1 MQDQFLRT
9 ALAAGLLAL
18 PGAAAAKTFVTQAVT
33 VEAETLARGLSNPW
47 GLDFLPDGSALV
59 TERSGQ
65 LRLFANGTL
74 SEPIPGVPE
83 VAVVGQGGLLDVAVS
98 PDFAET
104 GVIFLSFSEPGQGGA
119 GTAIARARLVR
130 NGGAARLENVT
141 TIFSM
146 NRKSAA
152 GQHFGSRI
160 VLHPDGTLFFTI
172 GDRGEGDRAQ
182 DPADHAGS
190 VLRINRD
197 GTVPEDNPF
206 ADSKD
211 TAPEIWSMGHRNPQ
225 GAVFDPV
232 TRSVWTVEHGARGGD
247 EVNRPE
253 AGRNYGWPVISYG
266 VNYSGTKIGVGSD
279 APGYEQPE
287 YYWDPSIA
295 PSGTAVYQG
304 EMFPEWQGDFLVAAL
319 KYHLVA
325 RLDRD
330 ENGGIT
336 GEERLFKGAFG
347 RIRDVNVAP
356 DGSLWLLTDERRG
369 EIIRIFRAGE

>member
-9 ALAAGLLAL
+9 ALAASLLAL

-104 GVIFLSFSEPGQGGA
+104 GVIFLSFSEPGEGGA

-130 NGGAARLENVT
+130 NEGAARLEDVT

-206 ADSKD
+206 AGSTD

-266 VNYSGTKIGVGSD
+266 VNYSGTKIGVGSE

-336 GEERLFKGAFG
+336 DEERLFKGAFG

>member
-9 ALAAGLLAL
+9 ALAASLLAL

-104 GVIFLSFSEPGQGGA
+104 GVIFLSFSEPGEGGA

-130 NGGAARLENVT
+130 NEGAARLEDVT

-206 ADSKD
+206 AGSTD

-232 TRSVWTVEHGARGGD
+232 TRAVWTVEHGARGGD

-266 VNYSGTKIGVGSD
+266 VNYSGTKIGVGSE

-336 GEERLFKGAFG
+336 DEERLFKGAFG

>member
-9 ALAAGLLAL
+9 ALTASLLAL

-104 GVIFLSFSEPGQGGA
+104 GVIFLSFSEPGEGGA

-130 NGGAARLENVT
+130 NEGAARLEDVT

-206 ADSKD
+206 AGSTD

-266 VNYSGTKIGVGSD
+266 VNYSGTKIGVGTE

-369 EIIRIFRAGE
+369 EIIRIFRSGD

>member
-1 MQDQFLRT
+1 MQDLFLRT

-18 PGAAAAKTFVTQAVT
+18 PGAATAKTFTTQDVT

-47 GLDFLPDGSALV
+47 GLDFLPGGDALI

-65 LRLFANGTL
+65 LRLFVDGAL
-74 SEPIPGVPE
+74 SDPIPGVPE

-104 GVIFLSFSEPGQGGA
+104 GTIFLSYSQPGDGGA
-119 GTAIARARLVR
+119 GTAIARARLVLDG
-130 NGGAARLENVT
+130 NAARLEDVA

-146 NRKSAA
+146 NKKSGA

-160 VLHPDGTLFFTI
+160 VLHPDGSLFFTI
-172 GDRGEGDRAQ
+172 GDRGESNRAQ

-190 VLRINRD
+190 VLRINPD
-197 GTVPEDNPF
+197 GTIPEDNPF
-206 ADSKD
+206 ADGAD
-211 TAPEIWSMGHRNPQ
+211 AAPEIWSTGHRNPQ

-232 TRSVWTVEHGARGGD
+232 TQAVWTVEHGARGGD

-253 AGRNYGWPVISYG
+253 AGKNYGWPVISYG
-266 VNYSGTKIGVGSD
+266 VNYSGTKIGVGSE

-319 KYHLVA
+319 KYHLVS
-325 RLDRD
+325 RLERD
-330 ENGGIT
+330 ENGAIT
-336 GEERLFKGAFG
+336 GEERLFRGAFG

-369 EIIRIFRAGE
+369 EIIRIFRPQ

>member
-9 ALAAGLLAL
+9 ALAASLLAL

-104 GVIFLSFSEPGQGGA
+104 GVIFLSFSEPGEGGA

-206 ADSKD
+206 AGSTD

-266 VNYSGTKIGVGSD
+266 VNYSGTKIGVGSE

-336 GEERLFKGAFG
+336 DEERLFKGAFG

>member
-9 ALAAGLLAL
+9 ALTAGLLAL

-74 SEPIPGVPE
+74 SEPVPGVPE
-83 VAVVGQGGLLDVAVS
+83 VAAVGQGGLLDVAVS

-104 GVIFLSFSEPGQGGA
+104 GMIFLSFSEPGEGGA

-130 NGGAARLENVT
+130 NEEAARLEDVT

-206 ADSKD
+206 AGSTD

-232 TRSVWTVEHGARGGD
+232 TRAVWTVEHGARGGD

-253 AGRNYGWPVISYG
+253 AGSNYGWPVISYG
-266 VNYSGTKIGVGSD
+266 VNYSGTKIGVGTE

-330 ENGGIT
+330 EKGGIT

>member
-74 SEPIPGVPE
+74 SAPIPGVPE

-104 GVIFLSFSEPGQGGA
+104 GVIFLSFSEPGEGGA

-130 NGGAARLENVT
+130 NEGAARLEDVT

-206 ADSKD
+206 AGSTD

-232 TRSVWTVEHGARGGD
+232 TRAVWTVEHGARGGD

-266 VNYSGTKIGVGSD
+266 VNYSGTKIGVGSE

-336 GEERLFKGAFG
+336 DEERLFKGAFG

>member
-9 ALAAGLLAL
+9 ALAASLLAL

-104 GVIFLSFSEPGQGGA
+104 GVIFLSFSEPGEGGA

-130 NGGAARLENVT
+130 NEGAARLEDVT

-146 NRKSAA
+146 SRKSAA

-206 ADSKD
+206 AGSTD

-266 VNYSGTKIGVGSD
+266 VNYSGTKIGVGSE

-330 ENGGIT
+330 ENGSIT
-336 GEERLFKGAFG
+336 DEERLFKGAFG

>member
-197 GTVPEDNPF
+197 GTVPADNPF

>member
-104 GVIFLSFSEPGQGGA
+104 GVIFLSFSEPGEGGA

-206 ADSKD
+206 ADSTD

-266 VNYSGTKIGVGSD
+266 VNYSGTKIGVGSE

>member
-104 GVIFLSFSEPGQGGA
+104 GVIFLSFSEPGEGGA

-130 NGGAARLENVT
+130 NEGAARLEDVT

-146 NRKSAA
+146 NRKSPA

-266 VNYSGTKIGVGSD
+266 VNYSGTKIGVGSE

>member
-1 MQDQFLRT
+1 MQDQILRT
-9 ALAAGLLAL
+9 ALAAGLLAC
-18 PGAAAAKTFVTQAVT
+18 PGGAAAKTFTTQAVT
-33 VEAETLARGLSNPW
+33 VEAETLVRGLSNPW

-59 TERSGQ
+59 TERPGQ
-65 LRLFANGTL
+65 LRLFSNGSL
-74 SEPIPGVPE
+74 SAPIAGVPE

-98 PDFAET
+98 ADFAET
-104 GVIFLSFSEPGQGGA
+104 GTIFLSFSEPGEGGA
-119 GTAIARARLVR
+119 GTAIARANLVR
-130 NGGAARLENVT
+130 NGSDARLEDVA

-146 NRKSAA
+146 NRKSGA

-182 DPADHAGS
+182 DPTDHAGS
-190 VLRINRD
+190 VLRINPD
-197 GTVPEDNPF
+197 GTVPKDNPF
-206 ADSKD
+206 AGSAD

-232 TRSVWTVEHGARGGD
+232 TRVVWTVEHGARGGD

-253 AGRNYGWPVISYG
+253 AGKNYGWPVISYG
-266 VNYSGTKIGVGSD
+266 VNYSGTKIGVGNE

-287 YYWDPSIA
+287 FYWDPSIA

-330 ENGGIT
+330 ENGKIL

-356 DGSLWLLTDERRG
+356 DGSIWLLTDKRRG
-369 EIIRIFRAGE
+369 EIIRIFRSE

>member
-74 SEPIPGVPE
+74 SAPIPGVPE

-130 NGGAARLENVT
+130 NGGATRLENVT

-266 VNYSGTKIGVGSD
+266 VNYSGTKIGVGSE

>member
-1 MQDQFLRT
+1 MHNLVLRT
-9 ALAAGLLAL
+9 ALASALLAL
-18 PGAAAAKTFVTQAVT
+18 PSFAAAKSFATDKVT
-33 VEAETLARGLSNPW
+33 VSSETLARGLSNPW

-65 LRLFANGTL
+65 LRLYADGAL
-74 SEPIPGVPE
+74 SAPIPGVPA
-83 VAVVGQGGLLDVAVS
+83 VAETGQGGLLDVAVA

-104 GVIFLSFSEPGQGGA
+104 GTIFLSYSEPGEGGA
-119 GTAIARARLVR
+119 GTAIARAKLVLD
-130 NGGAARLENVT
+130 GETPRLEDVT

-146 NRKSAA
+146 NRKTGA

-172 GDRGEGDRAQ
+172 GDRGEGGRAQ

-197 GTVPEDNPF
+197 GSIPQDNPF
-206 ADSKD
+206 ANTPD
-211 TAPEIWSMGHRNPQ
+211 AAHEIWSMGHRNPQ
-225 GAVFDPV
+225 GMVFDPV
-232 TRSVWTVEHGARGGD
+232 TQSIWTVEHGARGGD

-253 AGRNYGWPVISYG
+253 AGKNYGWPVISYG
-266 VNYSGTKIGVGSD
+266 VNYSGTQIGQGTE

-295 PSGTAVYQG
+295 PSGAAVYEG
-304 EMFPEWQGDFLVAAL
+304 EMFPEWEGDLLVAAL

-325 RLDRD
+325 RLERD
-330 ENGGIT
+330 DEGAIT
-336 GEERLFKGAFG
+336 GEERLFRGAFG

-356 DGSLWLLTDERRG
+356 DGSIWLLTDKRKG
-369 EIIRIFRAGE
+369 EIIRIFRPE

>member
-9 ALAAGLLAL
+9 ALAASLLAL

-104 GVIFLSFSEPGQGGA
+104 GVIFLSFSEPGEGGA

-130 NGGAARLENVT
+130 NEGAARLENVT

-206 ADSKD
+206 AGSTD

-266 VNYSGTKIGVGSD
+266 VNYSGTKIGVGSE

-336 GEERLFKGAFG
+336 DEERLFKGAFG